1 MSAKKKPASERREEI
16 LQLYKDHKLTSTQ
29 AREEIKKLEAE
40 TKLRKK
46 KR

>member
-1 MSAKKKPASERREEI
+1 MSAKKKPASERREKI
-16 LQLYKDHKLTSTQ
+16 LQQYKDHKLTSAQ